1 VLAFVIRRLVVAIPI
16 LILSTMLAFVL
27 VTISGDPLEDL
38 RQSQNPNKEQL
49 IAQRTQQLHLNDP
62 LPQRYAKW
70 ISGIVRGDFG
80 QNKQGQ
86 DVRALLWGAMG
97 ITVRLVFAAVI
108 LSIVI
113 GVVIGVISALRQ
125 YTGFDYATTFLSF
138 LFFAMPVFWFAVL
151 LKQFGAIELN
161 DWLQNPGIGLMG
173 YIVGALLVAGI
184 THSVY
189 RGDPTKRLMY
199 TLTAIV
205 GTLVG
210 LFLADIWLSG
220 QSFSRWIAT
229 VGPET
234 PNFDGSLSAKVGDW
248 LGHMILPTIT
258 LAVVSSAVYSRFT
271 RASMLETLKADYV
284 RTARAKGLSDARVVS
299 KHALRT
305 GLIPITTL
313 VALDFGAILAGAVI
327 TENVFG
333 WKGMGSLFVNGLRT
347 VDPNPVLG
355 FMVIT
360 GFTVILFN
368 LIADI
373 AYAYLDPRIRLA

>member
-1 VLAFVIRRLVVAIPI
+1 MLAFVIRRLVVAIPI

-49 IAQRTQQLHLNDP
+49 IAARTEQLNLNDP
-62 LPQRYAKW
+62 LPARYWAW
-70 ISGIVRGDFG
+70 ISGVATGDFG

-86 DVRALLWGAMG
+86 DVSALLWGAMG
-97 ITVRLVFAAVI
+97 ITVRLVFAATI
-108 LSIVI
+108 LSMILGI
-113 GVVIGVISALRQ
+113 TLGVISALRQ
-125 YTGFDYATTFLSF
+125 YTGFDYSTTFLSF

-151 LKQFGAIELN
+151 LKQFGAIEIN
-161 DWLQNPGIGLMG
+161 DWLQNPGIGLWG
-173 YIVGALLVAGI
+173 YILGVVVVAGI
-184 THSVY
+184 AHSLY
-189 RGDPTKRLMY
+189 RGDPKKRLLY
-199 TLTAIV
+199 TAVAAL
-205 GTLVG
+205 GTFAG
-210 LFLADIWLSG
+210 LLLADWWLG
-220 QSFSRWIAT
+220 DRSFSRWIAT

-234 PNFDGSLSAKVGDW
+234 PNFQGSLPAQIGDW

-284 RTARAKGLSDARVVS
+284 RTAKAKGLPDRRVVT

-313 VALDFGAILAGAVI
+313 IALDFGAILAGAVI

-355 FMVIT
+355 FMVVT
-360 GFTVILFN
+360 GFVVILFN

>member
-1 VLAFVIRRLVVAIPI
+1 VLAFVIRRLVVAVPI

-27 VTISGDPLEDL
+27 VTISGDPLDDL

-49 IAQRTQQLHLNDP
+49 IAQRTAQLHLNDP
-62 LPQRYAKW
+62 LPTRYVKW
-70 ISGIVRGDFG
+70 ISGVVRGDFG
-80 QNKQGQ
+80 QTTKGQ
-86 DVRALLWGAMG
+86 DVRTLLWGAMG
-97 ITVRLVFAAVI
+97 ITVRLVLAATI
-108 LSIVI
+108 LSII
-113 GVVIGVISALRQ
+113 LGVTIGVISALRQ
-125 YTGFDYATTFLSF
+125 YTGFDYASTFLSF
-138 LFFAMPVFWFAVL
+138 LFFAMPVFWCAVL
-151 LKQFGAIELN
+151 LKQFGAIQFN
-161 DWLQNPGIGLMG
+161 DWLQNPGIGLWG
-173 YIVGALLVAGI
+173 YVVLTLLVAGI
-184 THSVY
+184 THSVI
-189 RGDPTKRLMY
+189 RSDPTKRTIY
-199 TLTAIV
+199 TLTSIV

-210 LFLADIWLSG
+210 LFLADLWLSG

-234 PNFDGSLSAKVGDW
+234 PNYQGSIGGRVGD
-248 LGHMILPTIT
+248 LVGHMLLPTIT

-284 RTARAKGLSDARVVS
+284 RTARAKGLPDSRVVT

-313 VALDFGAILAGAVI
+313 IALDFGAILAGAVI

-360 GFTVILFN
+360 GFAVIIFN

-373 AYAYLDPRIRLA
+373 LYAYLDPRIRLA

>member
-1 VLAFVIRRLVVAIPI
+1 VLAFVIRRLVVTIPI

-27 VTISGDPLEDL
+27 VTMSGDPLEDL
-38 RQSQNPNKEQL
+38 RTTQNPNKEQL

-62 LPQRYAKW
+62 LPERYVKW
-70 ISGIVRGDFG
+70 VGGVLHGDFG

-86 DVRALLWGAMG
+86 DVKSLLWGAMG
-97 ITVRLVFAAVI
+97 ITVRLILAATI

-125 YTGFDYATTFLSF
+125 YTGFDYASTFLSF

-151 LKQFGAIELN
+151 LKQFGAIEMN
-161 DWLQNPGIGLMG
+161 DWLHNPGIGIGG
-173 YIVGALLVAGI
+173 YVVVTLLVAGL
-184 THSVY
+184 THSLY
-189 RGDPTKRLMY
+189 RRNKTKQLMY
-199 TLTAIV
+199 TLTSIV

-210 LFLADIWLSG
+210 LFLADLWLSN
-220 QSFSRWIAT
+220 QTFSRWIAT
-229 VGPET
+229 VGPST
-234 PNFDGSLSAKVGDW
+234 PNFSGSFLAQMGDH

-305 GLIPITTL
+305 ALIPITTL

-360 GFTVILFN
+360 GFCVVIFN